1 MIHTEA
7 VCKLFTALYR
17 KASDC
22 AALLHFHS
30 SYSLKFKEAIV
41 FFPQVLGYNL
51 LIADDTLLQKELDS
65 LTISLFFR
73 QYPLEII
80 TYNTSKALLYSTDTL
95 LDEPP
100 GHQVPDQSS
109 QLWPHTQWGID
120 ASPSQYELHKCTSLC
135 LFQANGSMKWVF

>member
-65 LTISLFFR
+65 LTLSLFFR
-73 QYPLEII
+73 QYTLEII
-80 TYNTSKALLYSTDTL
+80 TYNTSKALLYSSDTL
-95 LDEPP
+95 PDEPP
-100 GHQVPDQSS
+100 R
-109 QLWPHTQWGID
+109 
-120 ASPSQYELHKCTSLC
+120 PSGPRSVFPIVTAY
-135 LFQANGSMKWVF
+135 SMKDRCFSQPVRAA